1 MNGKGKY
8 TWSHGAVY
16 DGDWKDDIKNGEGKS
31 TYPDG
36 IVYEGDFKDDKKN
49 GMGKDEL
56 CDDNV
61 ILSTMLFA

>member
-8 TWSHGAVY
+8 TWPDGTVY

-36 IVYEGDFKDDKKN
+36 IVYEGDFKDGKMN
-49 GMGKDEL
+49 GKGKDEL

>member
-1 MNGKGKY
+1 
-8 TWSHGAVY
+8 VY

>member
-8 TWSHGAVY
+8 TWPDGAVY